1 MGTIIIEALAKQ
13 LDARVEVVRNPD
25 RDDNRIWFVTDLHSG
40 KEQARNADDPSHP
53 LADGGHHE
61 YRRSLGRTPFC
72 WSHSRA
78 STVRRRVARR
88 WRRRS
93 WQARLR
99 PVLMMAGTMFVGMLP
114 MLLGFAEGSGEC
126 DPR

>member
-53 LADGGHHE
+53 
-61 YRRSLGRTPFC
+61 SLMGAIM
-72 WSHSRA
+72 SIG
-78 STVRRRVARR
+78 VA
-88 WRRRS
+88 
-93 WQARLR
+93 
-99 PVLMMAGTMFVGMLP
+99 
-114 MLLGFAEGSGEC
+114 SGELHSAGHIRARA
-126 DPR
+126 P